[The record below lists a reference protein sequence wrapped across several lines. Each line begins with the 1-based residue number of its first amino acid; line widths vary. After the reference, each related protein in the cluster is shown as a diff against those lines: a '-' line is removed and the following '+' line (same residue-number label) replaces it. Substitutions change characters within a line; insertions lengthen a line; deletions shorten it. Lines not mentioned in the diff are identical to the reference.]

1 MQADP
6 RHIFFPSAPPY
17 GASSAAVPPF
27 KGEPECCW
35 CDEICRLAVSIA
47 HPPEICLDL
56 YKKMSRK
63 FAGEKSQDIQDPE
76 TESERG

>member
-1 MQADP
+1 MK
-6 RHIFFPSAPPY
+6 SA
-17 GASSAAVPPF
+17 V
-27 KGEPECCW
+27 
-35 CDEICRLAVSIA
+35 AVSIA

-63 FAGEKSQDIQDPE
+63 FAGEKREKSQDIQDPE